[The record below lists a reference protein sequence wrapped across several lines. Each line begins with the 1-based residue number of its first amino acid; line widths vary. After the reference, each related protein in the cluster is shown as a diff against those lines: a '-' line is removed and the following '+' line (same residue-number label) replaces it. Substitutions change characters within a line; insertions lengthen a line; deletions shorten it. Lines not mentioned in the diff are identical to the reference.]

1 MNGASFNGKV
11 VVITGGGSGIGRA
24 TAIAFSNAGASV
36 VVADVDEA
44 GLEETA
50 TLTGAFAVPTDV
62 TSSAS
67 VDALVAEA
75 IGRFRGLDVMAN
87 IAGIIATTPLVD
99 LTEDELDRVLA
110 VNLKGVV
117 FGTQAAMRN
126 MREGGCIVNM
136 TSTAIDQASPT
147 LGAYAMSKAAVA
159 MLTKTAAV
167 EGGKLGIRVNAVAP
181 GFVLTPMTGRG
192 GPERTQAML
201 EMMSKRSPIGATGEP
216 EDIAAAVLYLASD
229 EARYVTGQVLR
240 VNGGTSMPW

>member
-1 MNGASFNGKV
+1 MKGRV
-11 VVITGGGSGIGRA
+11 VVITGGASGIGRA
-24 TAIAFSNAGASV
+24 TAVAFANAGASV
-36 VVADVDEA
+36 VVGDVDEV
-44 GLEETA
+44 GLDETA
-50 TLTGAFAVPTDV
+50 QLTGATAVPTDV

-67 VDALVAEA
+67 VDALVAA
-75 IGRFRGLDVMAN
+75 AVQQHGRIDVMAN
-87 IAGIIATTPLVD
+87 IAGIIAMAPIVE

-117 FGTQAAMRN
+117 FGTQAAMRS
-126 MREGGCIVNM
+126 MQSGGSIVNM

-167 EGGKLGIRVNAVAP
+167 EGGKAGIRVNAVAP
-181 GFVLTPMTGRG
+181 GFVLSPMTERS

-201 EMMSKRSPIGATGEP
+201 EMMRKRSPIGATGMP

-229 EARYVTGQVLR
+229 AARYVTGQVLR

>member
-1 MNGASFNGKV
+1 VKGRV
-11 VVITGGGSGIGRA
+11 VVITGGASGIGRA
-24 TAIAFSNAGASV
+24 TAIAFADAGASV
-36 VVADVDEA
+36 VVGDVDEA

-50 TLTGAFAVPTDV
+50 RLANATPVPTDV

-67 VDALVAEA
+67 VDALVAGA
-75 IGRFRGLDVMAN
+75 VAQHGRIDVMAN
-87 IAGIIATTPLVD
+87 IAGIIATTPLVE

-117 FGTQAAMRN
+117 FGTQAALRT

-201 EMMSKRSPIGATGEP
+201 EMMSKRSPIGATGVP

-229 EARYVTGQVLR
+229 AARYVTGQVLR

>member
-1 MNGASFNGKV
+1 MQGKV
-11 VVITGGGSGIGRA
+11 VVITGGASGIGRA
-24 TAIAFSNAGASV
+24 TAVAFANAGASV
-36 VVADVDEA
+36 VVGDVDET

-50 TLTGAFAVPTDV
+50 RLTGGLAVPTDV

-67 VDALVAEA
+67 VDALVAAAVETH
-75 IGRFRGLDVMAN
+75 GRIDVMAN
-87 IAGIIATTPLVD
+87 VAGIIAMAHIVD

-126 MREGGCIVNM
+126 MREGGCIVNI
-136 TSTAIDQASPT
+136 TSTAIDQASPQ
-147 LGAYAMSKAAVA
+147 LGAYAVSKAGVA

-181 GFVLTPMTGRG
+181 GFVLSPMTERG

-201 EMMSKRSPIGATGEP
+201 EMMSKRSPIGATGLP

-229 EARYVTGQVLR
+229 AARYVTGQVLR

>member
-1 MNGASFNGKV
+1 MKGKV
-11 VVITGGGSGIGRA
+11 VVITGGASGIGRA
-24 TAIAFSNAGASV
+24 TAVAFANAGASV
-36 VVADVDEA
+36 VVADLDEP
-44 GLEETA
+44 GLDETVA
-50 TLTGAFAVPTDV
+50 ACGPRAFAVPTDV

-67 VDALVAEA
+67 VDALVAAA

-87 IAGIIATTPLVD
+87 IAGIIAMAPLVD
-99 LTEDELDRVLA
+99 LTEHELDRVLA

-117 FGTQAAMRN
+117 FGTQVAMRN

-136 TSTAIDQASPT
+136 TSTAIDQASPQ

-181 GFVLTPMTGRG
+181 GFVLTPMTERG
-192 GPERTQAML
+192 GPERTQAMV

-216 EDIAAAVLYLASD
+216 DDVAAAVLYLASD
-229 EARYVTGQVLR
+229 AAKYVTGQVLR

>member
-1 MNGASFNGKV
+1 MEGKV
-11 VVITGGGSGIGRA
+11 AVVTGGASGIGRA
-24 TAIAFSNAGASV
+24 TAIAFANAGASV

-50 TLTGAFAVPTDV
+50 RLTGATSMRTDV

-67 VDALVAEA
+67 VDALVAGA
-75 IGRFRGLDVMAN
+75 VQQHGRIDVMAN
-87 IAGIIATTPLVD
+87 IAGIIAMAPIVD

-117 FGTQAAMRN
+117 FGTQAAMRA
-126 MREGGCIVNM
+126 MQPGGSIVNM

-147 LGAYAMSKAAVA
+147 LAAYAMSKAAVA

-181 GFVLTPMTGRG
+181 GFVLSPMTERG

-201 EMMSKRSPIGATGEP
+201 ETMRKRSPIGATGEP
-216 EDIAAAVLYLASD
+216 DDIASAVLYLASD
-229 EARYVTGQVLR
+229 AARYVTGQVLR

>member
-1 MNGASFNGKV
+1 MKGKV
-11 VVITGGGSGIGRA
+11 AVITGGGSGIGQA
-24 TAIAFSNAGASV
+24 TAVALTNAGASV

-44 GLEETA
+44 GLET
-50 TLTGAFAVPTDV
+50 TVGLTGAVAVATDV

-67 VDALVAEA
+67 VDALVAA
-75 IGRFRGLDVMAN
+75 AVDQFGRIDVMAN
-87 IAGIIATTPLVD
+87 IAGIIATSPLVD

-117 FGTQAAMRN
+117 FGTQAAMRV
-126 MREGGCIVNM
+126 MQPGGSIINM

-201 EMMSKRSPIGATGEP
+201 DMMAKRSPIGATGEP
-216 EDIAAAVLYLASD
+216 DDIASAVLYLASD
-229 EARYVTGQVLR
+229 AARYVTGQVLR

>member
-1 MNGASFNGKV
+1 MKGRV
-11 VVITGGGSGIGRA
+11 VVITGGASGIGRA
-24 TAIAFSNAGASV
+24 TAVAFANAGASV

-44 GLEETA
+44 GLDETVA
-50 TLTGAFAVPTDV
+50 GCGAKAFAVPTDV
-62 TSSAS
+62 TSAAS
-67 VDALVAEA
+67 VDALVAAA

-87 IAGIIATTPLVD
+87 IAGIIATAPLVD
-99 LTEDELDRVLA
+99 LTEDDLDRVLA

-126 MREGGCIVNM
+126 MQPGGSIINM

-201 EMMSKRSPIGATGEP
+201 DMMSKRSPIGATGEP
-216 EDIAAAVLYLASD
+216 DDIASAVLYLASD
-229 EARYVTGQVLR
+229 AARYVTGQVLR